1 MASAAASANVVA
13 ARHRPFAHRSFA
25 IPAGAASARFARIH
39 PASRAVPNS
48 RSDVH
53 SEIFKSASDSAAKRH
68 VVSTAAPVDH
78 TRGVAS
84 IRGNNRS
91 STRAFASA
99 RVATTRAHIV
109 PTRRRVAAIFEW
121 PFARIVE
128 SSRVFAAYTAS
139 LARLANA
146 RSDRDAPSRTNKSPS
161 VARASVSAASRVAPP
176 ARHASGSTARSTA
189 RVIAANASS
198 LVARS
203 TAWRAVSA
211 NAASRRARS
220 RARAVSVASA
230 PTRITAKERARVG
243 VKSSPPRLR
252 RRPSASAF
260 ASFESFA
267 FSFAFACVMVSGK
280 AATHAAATRWASA
293 EESGRAK
300 KRREAS
306 AASSRAAESAGW
318 DARRRDHAS
327 RAGARAARRSRVA
340 RHAACEETRYGRGV
354 RLGGLRARNGAGGTR
369 RGVGGGKGAVSRG
382 IWALARRDLGVG
394 GRTWTR
400 MADLV
405 SARRRDRR
413 SRSRRAWSRSCARS
427 PLSRDAPPRAT
438 RWVLLYWPSKKP
450 WSGMARLARAP
461 AHGDARA
468 PRVVD
473 AREI

>member
-109 PTRRRVAAIFEW
+109 PTRRRVAAILES

-176 ARHASGSTARSTA
+176 ARHASGLTARSTA

-230 PTRITAKERARVG
+230 PTRITAKERTRAG
-243 VKSSPPRLR
+243 VKSSPVAPSA
-252 RRPSASAF
+252 SASAF
-260 ASFESFA
+260 ASFASFA

-280 AATHAAATRWASA
+280 AAAHAAATRWASA

-327 RAGARAARRSRVA
+327 RAASRAARRSRVA
-340 RHAACEETRYGRGV
+340 RHAACEETRYR
-354 RLGGLRARNGAGGTR
+354 
-369 RGVGGGKGAVSRG
+369 VGG
-382 IWALARRDLGVG
+382 
-394 GRTWTR
+394 
-400 MADLV
+400 
-405 SARRRDRR
+405 
-413 SRSRRAWSRSCARS
+413 
-427 PLSRDAPPRAT
+427 
-438 RWVLLYWPSKKP
+438 
-450 WSGMARLARAP
+450 
-461 AHGDARA
+461 
-468 PRVVD
+468 
-473 AREI
+473 

>member
-109 PTRRRVAAIFEW
+109 PTRRRVAAILES

-230 PTRITAKERARVG
+230 PTRITAKERTRAG
-243 VKSSPPRLR
+243 VKSSPVAPSASA
-252 RRPSASAF
+252 SASAF
-260 ASFESFA
+260 ASFASFA

-280 AATHAAATRWASA
+280 AAAHAAATRWASA

-327 RAGARAARRSRVA
+327 RAASRAARRSRVA
-340 RHAACEETRYGRGV
+340 RHAACEETRYR
-354 RLGGLRARNGAGGTR
+354 
-369 RGVGGGKGAVSRG
+369 VGG
-382 IWALARRDLGVG
+382 
-394 GRTWTR
+394 
-400 MADLV
+400 
-405 SARRRDRR
+405 
-413 SRSRRAWSRSCARS
+413 
-427 PLSRDAPPRAT
+427 
-438 RWVLLYWPSKKP
+438 
-450 WSGMARLARAP
+450 
-461 AHGDARA
+461 
-468 PRVVD
+468 
-473 AREI
+473 